1 MGGNSSRELARGIG
15 GPPRSQGQVPCF
27 ALPHLP
33 RRLAGFGLAA
43 GLALALAGSLASHAS
58 AASATGCSV
67 EKRAARTVSLKRF
80 KRQIRPARA
89 AFFRK
94 HKSARA
100 RHAFRA
106 GQQRKLTALKRA
118 VKQCG
123 STGGTTAPEAVP
135 DPVPPPCSPSLY
147 SAPFTEMNE
156 GTTNTALPLRPAGP
170 IRAVMLF
177 VDFPDLHSSESAST
191 LYDRL
196 VRRSRGWFDEVSYG
210 RVQLDVAPVN
220 RWFRMPSNLGSYGL
234 RNGINWSEHHDYIAD
249 AIGAADASV
258 DFSAYQVVYVVAA
271 RGTGVDRSP
280 AFQAYPGSGIQA
292 DGAEIRYGATFF
304 QDTRSDARYAA
315 NVFIHETGHILGLPD
330 LYGVFDNPNGN
341 FWHLFRFAGGW
352 DMMSWNDPGGH
363 FLAWQKWK
371 LGWLDPSQL
380 TCLHAP
386 GEVTTTI
393 TPLERTGGLKAIV
406 VPTGLSSVYVIE
418 ARKRIGEDDWLCE
431 DGVLIY
437 SVNSSTRSGNGPVQ
451 VRAAQRDRSIDATNR
466 CGPLYNAPYDSAR
479 GEVARFTDDAA
490 GLTVQVLS
498 SSAQG
503 YRVHVTRTSLASQ
516 ALITRSLPGPV
527 SGQSQ
532 LAPPAVPLS
541 ASSFPFGVG
550 WDLNPFA
557 TD

>member
-1 MGGNSSRELARGIG
+1 M
-15 GPPRSQGQVPCF
+15 Q
-27 ALPHLP
+27 
-33 RRLAGFGLAA
+33 
-43 GLALALAGSLASHAS
+43 
-58 AASATGCSV
+58 
-67 EKRAARTVSLKRF
+67 KRAARIVSLKRF

-106 GQQRKLTALKRA
+106 GQQRRLTALKRA

-123 STGGTTAPEAVP
+123 SAGGTAVPEAAP

-196 VRRSRGWFDEVSYG
+196 VRRSRAWFDEVSYG

-234 RNGINWSEHHDYIAD
+234 RNGISWPEHHDYMAD

-258 DFSAYQVVYVVAA
+258 DFSGYQVVYVVAA

-380 TCLHAP
+380 TCLDGP

-393 TPLERTGGLKAIV
+393 TPARADRRPEGDRRSDRSLVRRTSSRHASASART
-406 VPTGLSSVYVIE
+406 TGSARTESS
-418 ARKRIGEDDWLCE
+418 
-431 DGVLIY
+431 IY
-437 SVNSSTRSGNGPVQ
+437 SVNSSIRSGNGPVQ

-466 CGPLYNAPYDSAR
+466 CGPLYNAPYRQCSGR
-479 GEVARFTDDAA
+479 GRP
-490 GLTVQVLS
+490 
-498 SSAQG
+498 
-503 YRVHVTRTSLASQ
+503 ASP
-516 ALITRSLPGPV
+516 TTLPG
-527 SGQSQ
+527 
-532 LAPPAVPLS
+532 
-541 ASSFPFGVG
+541 
-550 WDLNPFA
+550 
-557 TD
+557 